1 MLTVFLNRLIS
12 NTITIAKVKS
22 CSLSLNNSSS
32 CCFSV
37 SIYTQ
42 VKSNS
47 SYSSKLVINL
57 PADDL
62 EQLL

>member
-22 CSLSLNNSSS
+22 CRLSLNNSSS
-32 CCFSV
+32 CFSV

-47 SYSSKLVINL
+47 SYRAKLVINL